1 MGDPRK
7 IGKKYKKPKK
17 LLDKTRVIEEGKL
30 NREYGL
36 KNTRELWKA
45 QSELRKVR
53 REARKLLA
61 LGEEERKKGAEI
73 VLNKLERL
81 GILSKE
87 TATIDNV
94 LSLTVRNF
102 LDRRLQSLVYK
113 KGLAKKINQAR
124 QLITHGFI
132 SVDGRK
138 ATSPGM
144 LIIKSMEDKLAY
156 YKPIDISV
164 PEKKEAAPAAEAGAT
179 EAATAEA
186 AGAEAP
192 KEEEAPKEAVK
203 EGES

>member
-30 NREYGL
+30 KREYGL

-61 LGEEERKKGAEI
+61 LDEEERKRGAAI

-87 TATIDNV
+87 TATIDNI

-113 KGLAKKINQAR
+113 KGLAKKITQAR
-124 QLITHGFI
+124 QIITHGFI

-144 LIIKSMEDKLAY
+144 LIVKSMEEKIAY
-156 YKPIDISV
+156 YKPIDLSV
-164 PEKKEAAPAAEAGAT
+164 PEKKEEAAPPAAE
-179 EAATAEA
+179 
-186 AGAEAP
+186 GAEAP
-192 KEEEAPKEAVK
+192 KEAAVESK
-203 EGES
+203 GESQ